1 MMDRDYE
8 LMALAA
14 ELASNDIDPAQVV
27 GMYDG
32 LVDYAID
39 WDVDARLSQC
49 YAVTVFAAS
58 YIDAASATRRSRM
71 RVDVPATCDKL
82 GVLLT
87 SELRSRGYR
96 ANVMVI
102 PDDGATDVYGGP
114 QTAAVAHLVDTS
126 NIWDRVYVDGSMA
139 GVVWQEVAQ

>member
-8 LMALAA
+8 LLALAA
-14 ELASNDIDPAQVV
+14 ELAKNDIDPAQAV
-27 GMYDG
+27 GMYDA

-49 YAVTVFAAS
+49 YIVTVFAAS
-58 YIDAASATRRSRM
+58 YIDAASATRRPPM
-71 RVDVPATCDKL
+71 IVDVPATCDKL

-96 ANVMVI
+96 AYVVAL
-102 PDDGATDVYGGP
+102 PEDGDIDVFGGP
-114 QTAAVAHLVDTS
+114 QTWAVAHLVETS
-126 NIWDRVYVDGSMA
+126 SIWDRVYVDGSMA
-139 GVVWQEVAQ
+139 GVVWQEVAK